1 MTCRLLPQS
10 QRKPRPASRPKAVA
24 DPLSALVE
32 QALADLG
39 KSASLAAL
47 DDVRVRILGK
57 KGLLT
62 EQLKSLG
69 KLSAAERP
77 AAGQRINDAKASIQA
92 ALEMHRIRLEQA
104 ALEEDL
110 AKGAIDVTLPGRGQE
125 PGSVHPVTRTRLRI
139 ERIFGQAGFQ
149 VASGPEVEDDFH
161 NFEALNI
168 PKNHPARAMHDT
180 FYFPDGRL
188 LRTHTS
194 PVQIRSMRAQRPPL
208 AVIAPGRVYRVD
220 SDMTHTPMFHQVEG
234 MVVGENVSFANL
246 KAMLHTFV
254 ERFFERPL
262 GMRLR
267 PSYFP
272 FTEPSAEADIECV
285 FCNGKGCR
293 VCKHTGWLEILGC
306 GMIHPNVLGAAGI
319 DSERW
324 QGYAFGMGIDRLA
337 MLRYGVDDLRLF
349 FENDLQF
356 LKQFP

>member
-1 MTCRLLPQS
+1 MAT
-10 QRKPRPASRPKAVA
+10 AE
-24 DPLSALVE
+24 DLSTLVE
-32 QALADLG
+32 QALADIG
-39 KSASLAAL
+39 ASANVAAL
-47 DDVRVRILGK
+47 DEVRVRLLGK

-62 EQLKSLG
+62 EQLKALG
-69 KLSAAERP
+69 KLSAEERP
-77 AAGQRINDAKASIQA
+77 AAGQRINDAKTSIHA
-92 ALEMHRIRLEQA
+92 ALEIRRLRLEQA
-104 ALEEDL
+104 TLELEL
-110 AKGAIDVTLPGRGQE
+110 AKGTIDVTLPGRGQE
-125 PGSVHPVTRTRLRI
+125 PGSLHPVTRTRLRI
-139 ERIFGQAGFQ
+139 EQIFAQAGFQ

-208 AVIAPGRVYRVD
+208 AVIAPGRVYRND
-220 SDMTHTPMFHQVEG
+220 SDMTHSPMFHQVEG
-234 MVVGENVSFANL
+234 IAIGESISFANL

-254 ERFFERPL
+254 ERFFEQPL

-272 FTEPSAEADIECV
+272 FTEPSAEVDIECV
-285 FCNGKGCR
+285 FCHGKGCR
-293 VCKHTGWLEILGC
+293 VCKQTGWLEILGC
-306 GMIHPNVLGAAGI
+306 GMVHPNVLAAAGI
-319 DSERW
+319 DSEHW
-324 QGYAFGMGIDRLA
+324 QGYAFGMGIERLA